1 MEREQLMGG
10 FKQENK
16 ITPEYLNKKMESM
29 MAALYDTIEE
39 TEKRLRNMEKLV
51 HENANKTE
59 K

>member
-1 MEREQLMGG
+1 MERKQLMGE
-10 FKQENK
+10 FKTEDK

-39 TEKRLRNMEKLV
+39 TEKRLRNMEKLI

>member
-10 FKQENK
+10 FKTEDK

>member
-1 MEREQLMGG
+1 MGG
-10 FKQENK
+10 FKTEDK

-39 TEKRLRNMEKLV
+39 TEKRLRNMEKLI

>member
-1 MEREQLMGG
+1 MGE
-10 FKQENK
+10 FKTEDK

-39 TEKRLRNMEKLV
+39 TEKRLRNMEKLI